1 MLKTYNLVKTFSD
14 GKSANIILDQIQIH
28 IEKGK
33 WYSIIG
39 PSGVGKTTFLNCIS
53 GLLKPDQ
60 GKVIINDTDIYTLTE
75 RELSHFRRKNIGY
88 VFQDFKLL
96 PHYSV
101 LDNVILPLIYDVDRK
116 TLELKAKQ
124 LLHEVGIEEKLF
136 YRLPEKLSGG
146 EKQRV
151 AIARSLIANPNILL
165 CDEPTGNLDV
175 ETRDQITQLLNQV
188 KEMGKTIIVVTHDQ
202 DVATYGDACFELRK
216 GTLRLVELVK

>member
-1 MLKTYNLVKTFSD
+1 MEKVLTSFLIRFKFILK
-14 GKSANIILDQIQIH
+14 Q
-28 IEKGK
+28 GK

-202 DVATYGDACFELRK
+202 DVATCGDACFELKK
-216 GTLRLVELVK
+216 GKLRLVELVK